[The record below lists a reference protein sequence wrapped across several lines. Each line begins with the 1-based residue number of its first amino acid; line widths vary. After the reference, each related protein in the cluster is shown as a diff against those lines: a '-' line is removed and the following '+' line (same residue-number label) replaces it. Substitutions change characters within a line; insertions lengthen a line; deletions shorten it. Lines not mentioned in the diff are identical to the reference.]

1 MREKHLVRINK
12 LFLLSHIIACFF
24 AAVGNFSQLTAADSP
39 TKVPPIF
46 CIIPAVAAIIA
57 LISGI
62 VVFKIKHADIFFAR
76 FVSAVFCVVYFLMMV
91 MGSSGKMFPYLLPYI
106 LLLTLTLD
114 NIAMRYTSIVFIVT
128 NILRIIM
135 TVSAAASMDDVI
147 EEVMIEAII
156 TIIVSIVSIQGIKKL
171 RLFFDESI
179 EEVTMAAAK
188 NEQVTEKIIE
198 VIHSVEENSGK
209 MSDSLSEITDVT
221 SLVCESMN
229 NIVTGINSNT
239 EALVE
244 QTSKTKDIQEI
255 MDATKS
261 RTEAMLTI
269 TEDAKSALDD
279 GTHIMEGLFGQVNS
293 SIVNSRA
300 MEDASEQLLANS
312 NEIRGITNIIL
323 GISSQTNLLALNA
336 SIEAARAG
344 EAGRGF
350 SVVAEEIRNLAEQT
364 KKETENITSLI
375 DKLAA
380 NAELMTEKV
389 NINVENSK
397 KENEAATEATAK
409 FKTINERTKVLT
421 DHVRELDRMMQE
433 LVQANN
439 TIIGNV
445 TTLSATG
452 EEITASSQEA
462 YSTTRKN
469 VELVNDFS
477 KIVDD
482 ILSQMEELK
491 NYAG

>member
-1 MREKHLVRINK
+1 MREKHLIRINK
-12 LFLLSHIIACFF
+12 LFLISHIIACFF
-24 AAVGNFSQLTAADSP
+24 AAVGNLAQLTAAEGAN
-39 TKVPPIF
+39 KVAPIF
-46 CIIPAVAAIIA
+46 CIIPVVAALIA

-62 VVFKIKHADIFFAR
+62 VVYKIKHGDIFFAR
-76 FVSAVFCVVYFLMMV
+76 YVCAAFCVVYFLMMV
-91 MGSSGKMFPYLLPYI
+91 MGASGKMFPYLLPYLMLVI
-106 LLLTLTLD
+106 LTLD
-114 NIAMRYTSIVFIVT
+114 SVAMRFTSIVFIVT
-128 NILRIIM
+128 NVLRMIM

-179 EEVTMAAAK
+179 EEVTVAADK
-188 NEQVTEKIIE
+188 NEQVTHKIIE
-198 VIHSVEENSGK
+198 VIHSVEDNSDK
-209 MSDSLSEITDVT
+209 MSHSLEEITDVT
-221 SLVCESMN
+221 TLVCESMN

-255 MDATKS
+255 MSETKS
-261 RTEAMLTI
+261 RTE
-269 TEDAKSALDD
+269 EDAKSALDD
-279 GTHIMEGLFGQVNS
+279 GTRIMEGLFGQVNN

-300 MEDASEQLLANS
+300 MEDASEQLLTNS

-389 NINVENSK
+389 NINVENSA
-397 KENEAATEATAK
+397 KENAAATEASDK

-421 DHVRELDRMMQE
+421 DHVRELDRMMQD

-469 VELVNDFS
+469 VNLVNDFS
-477 KIVDD
+477 KIVGS
-482 ILSQMEELK
+482 IMSQMEELK
-491 NYAG
+491 NYTK